1 MAAKNTAQILSALS
15 DDDSI
20 RIFELLSDGDMS
32 TGQLIEKTGL
42 SRERIEEC
50 TGKMEE
56 CGLVIST
63 KDDDEMIYFLDA
75 KQVALITGFFE
86 LILNKCSPP
95 KCC

>member
-1 MAAKNTAQILSALS
+1 MAAKNTAQILAALS
-15 DDDSI
+15 DDDSV

-32 TGQLIEKTGL
+32 EKQMMERTGL
-42 SRERIEEC
+42 SKERIREC
-50 TGKMEE
+50 AGKMEE

-63 KDDDEMIYFLDA
+63 EDDDERIYFLDA